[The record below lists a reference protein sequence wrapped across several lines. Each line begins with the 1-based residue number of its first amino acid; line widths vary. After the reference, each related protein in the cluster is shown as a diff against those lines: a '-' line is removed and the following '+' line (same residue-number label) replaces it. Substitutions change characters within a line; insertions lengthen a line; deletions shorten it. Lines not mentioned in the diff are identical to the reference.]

1 MREFI
6 HPISARSP
14 GNYARHAGNLWH
26 QNSRHGPKISDSPP
40 RAARVCQHGGV
51 TDPNWHPPTNDSGV
65 PRYGEYAREGTP
77 GGAAAT
83 PPSPPPTGGTW
94 ASAPPPA
101 WTPPPK
107 PGLIPLRPL
116 GFGTLLGAPF
126 QVLRRNPK
134 ATFGSAL
141 LVQGLTLLVT
151 LVVVGAVTF
160 FAFSRV
166 ESAPVDEQDAVEA
179 GAILTVVLSALVP
192 MALAIVASALLQG
205 VIVTEV
211 ARATLGEKLR
221 MTALWRQVGR
231 RVWPLVGWTLLL
243 TAALLIGVL
252 LVGGLVFVCAILGGG
267 WVALAVMIGVFG
279 GLGLIVL
286 AAWLSTKTAV
296 VPSLIVLE
304 RLSIRQS
311 IRRSWSLTGGFF
323 WRTLGVLWLIA
334 LIVNV
339 VAQIVATPLSLL
351 FSVVISLID
360 PNASFEAYIP
370 AGILYILTILISLVF
385 GAVAAVVQSAA
396 VALVYIDLR
405 MRKEGLDLELQRFVE
420 AVPGSGVPDPYLRR
434 GAVAGPAHPDPGSP
448 WA

>member
-1 MREFI
+1 
-6 HPISARSP
+6 
-14 GNYARHAGNLWH
+14 
-26 QNSRHGPKISDSPP
+26 
-40 RAARVCQHGGV
+40 
-51 TDPNWHPPTNDSGV
+51 
-65 PRYGEYAREGTP
+65 
-77 GGAAAT
+77 
-83 PPSPPPTGGTW
+83 
-94 ASAPPPA
+94 
-101 WTPPPK
+101 
-107 PGLIPLRPL
+107 
-116 GFGTLLGAPF
+116 
-126 QVLRRNPK
+126 
-134 ATFGSAL
+134 
-141 LVQGLTLLVT
+141 
-151 LVVVGAVTF
+151 
-160 FAFSRV
+160 
-166 ESAPVDEQDAVEA
+166 
-179 GAILTVVLSALVP
+179 
-192 MALAIVASALLQG
+192 
-205 VIVTEV
+205 
-211 ARATLGEKLR
+211 
-221 MTALWRQVGR
+221 
-231 RVWPLVGWTLLL
+231 
-243 TAALLIGVL
+243 VL

-267 WVALAVMIGVFG
+267 WIALAVMIGVFG
-279 GLGLIVL
+279 GLSLIVL

-420 AVPGSGVPDPYLRR
+420 AVPGSGVPDPYLRH
-434 GAVAGPAHPDPGSP
+434 GAAAGQAHPDPGSP
-448 WA
+448 WG